1 MKDQFDVL
9 KLENQICFPIYA
21 CSKEIIK
28 KYRPLLR
35 ELDLTYTQYLV
46 MLTMWEY
53 KSMKIKEL
61 GEKLLLDS
69 GTITPVVKSL
79 EKKDFLEK
87 RRSDEDERIVEVSVT
102 ELGWITREKAVE
114 IPSKLIECIGLDEKE
129 GIQLYSLIRTLLLK
143 LQEK

>member
-129 GIQLYSLIRTLLLK
+129 GIQLYSLIRKLLLK

>member
-1 MKDQFDVL
+1 MKDKFDVL

-46 MLTMWEY
+46 MLIMWEY

-102 ELGWITREKAVE
+102 ELGCITREKAVE

-129 GIQLYSLIRTLLLK
+129 GIQLYSLIRKLLLK

>member
-1 MKDQFDVL
+1 MKDKFDVL

-46 MLTMWEY
+46 MLIMWEY

-79 EKKDFLEK
+79 EKKGFVEK

-102 ELGWITREKAVE
+102 ELGWSTREKAVE

-129 GIQLYSLIRTLLLK
+129 GIQLYSLIRKLLLK

>member
-1 MKDQFDVL
+1 MKDKFDVL

-79 EKKDFLEK
+79 EKKGFLEK

-129 GIQLYSLIRTLLLK
+129 GIQLYSLIRKLLLK

>member
-1 MKDQFDVL
+1 MKDKFDVL

-79 EKKDFLEK
+79 EKKGFLEK

-102 ELGWITREKAVE
+102 KLGWITREKAVE

-129 GIQLYSLIRTLLLK
+129 GIQLYSLIRKLLLK

>member
-1 MKDQFDVL
+1 MKDKFDVL

-35 ELDLTYTQYLV
+35 EFDLTYTQYLV

-79 EKKDFLEK
+79 EKKGFLEK

-129 GIQLYSLIRTLLLK
+129 GIQLYSLIRKLLLK

>member
-1 MKDQFDVL
+1 MKDKFDVL

-79 EKKDFLEK
+79 EKKGFLEK

-114 IPSKLIECIGLDEKE
+114 IPSKLIECIELDEKE
-129 GIQLYSLIRTLLLK
+129 GIQLYSLIRKLLLK

>member
-1 MKDQFDVL
+1 MKDKFDVL

-129 GIQLYSLIRTLLLK
+129 GIQLYSLIRKLLLK

>member
-1 MKDQFDVL
+1 MKDKFDVL

-79 EKKDFLEK
+79 EKKGFLEK

-129 GIQLYSLIRTLLLK
+129 GIQLYSLIKKLLLK

>member
-1 MKDQFDVL
+1 MKDKFDVL

-46 MLTMWEY
+46 MLIMWEY

-79 EKKDFLEK
+79 EKKGFVEK

-102 ELGWITREKAVE
+102 ELGWISREKAVE

-129 GIQLYSLIRTLLLK
+129 GIQLYSLIRKLLLK

>member
-1 MKDQFDVL
+1 MKDKFDVL

-46 MLTMWEY
+46 MLIMWEY

-79 EKKDFLEK
+79 EKKGFVEK

-129 GIQLYSLIRTLLLK
+129 GIQLYSLIRKLLLK